1 MIIRRDVTFNEAN
14 VGQKKETVVI
24 NEPEDI
30 GTVVEP
36 VGEEEKSSV
45 SATDS
50 ESEDDTTQ
58 KEEKPLRNTRITA
71 GVSPKRFA
79 DEFAYHVGE
88 MDEPTTKMQEALQ
101 SDRQQEWIQA
111 ADAEYKSLMEN
122 KTWELVKR
130 HIVILY

>member
-1 MIIRRDVTFNEAN
+1 MTFDEAN

-50 ESEDDTTQ
+50 ESEDDTT
-58 KEEKPLRNTRITA
+58 
-71 GVSPKRFA
+71 
-79 DEFAYHVGE
+79 
-88 MDEPTTKMQEALQ
+88 
-101 SDRQQEWIQA
+101 
-111 ADAEYKSLMEN
+111 
-122 KTWELVKR
+122 
-130 HIVILY
+130 